1 MTGPRTLK
9 TVPSGEKAF
18 IVAIEAGGRAQTRL
32 ESLGLLPGVEVDV
45 LANGGGPMLVSVGQG
60 RVVVEAG
67 IAGKVLVA

>member
-9 TVPSGEKAF
+9 TVHTGEKAF
-18 IVAIEAGGRAQTRL
+18 IVGIDAGSRVLARL

-45 LANGGGPMLVSVGQG
+45 LANGSGPMLVSVGQG

-67 IAGKVLVA
+67 IASKVLVA

>member
-9 TVPSGEKAF
+9 TVLAGEKAF
-18 IVAIEAGGRAQTRL
+18 IVGIDAGCKVQSRL

-60 RVVVEAG
+60 RVMVEAG
-67 IAGKVLVA
+67 IASRVLVA